1 MANLGVLEKFGVKF
15 IDSKL
20 KKTSYA
26 IDDERQGLVIIKDG
40 IKTPLYKDE
49 IQTFAEE
56 LKGIYEAFL
65 ELRM

>member
-26 IDDERQGLVIIKDG
+26 IDDEKKGVVIIKDG

-49 IQTFAEE
+49 IQIFAEE